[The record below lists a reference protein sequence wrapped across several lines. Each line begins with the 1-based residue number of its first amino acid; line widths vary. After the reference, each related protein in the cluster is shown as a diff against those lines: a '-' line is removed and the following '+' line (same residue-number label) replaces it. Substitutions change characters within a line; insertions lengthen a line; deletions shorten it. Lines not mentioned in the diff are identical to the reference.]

1 MGKEKEE
8 EKEEKKVKEKKEEM
22 RRVRKERG
30 LFYPRHSLLDSLSYR
45 NT

>member
-1 MGKEKEE
+1 MEKEKKKEE
-8 EKEEKKVKEKKEEM
+8 EEKKMKKEKEEM

-30 LFYPRHSLLDSLSYR
+30 LCYPRQSRPASPSDR